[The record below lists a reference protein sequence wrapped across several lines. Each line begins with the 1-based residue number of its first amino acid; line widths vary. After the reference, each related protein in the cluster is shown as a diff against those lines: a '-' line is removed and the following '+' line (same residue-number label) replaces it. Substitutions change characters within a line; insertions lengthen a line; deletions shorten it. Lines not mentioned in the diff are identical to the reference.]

1 VTIEVLE
8 RMFAAFEEGGVDAA
22 LEYIDPDF
30 VVVIGPELSAE
41 PDVYRGHAGV
51 RRYFAGFEGM
61 EDVLLTPQDFIED
74 GDRVLVPA
82 VLTGRGASSG
92 IEVEQRV
99 VQAWT
104 VRGGKAVRVEAF
116 VDLESAREAAS

>member
-1 VTIEVLE
+1 VSIEVLE
-8 RMFAAFEEGGVDAA
+8 RMFAAFEDGGVEAA
-22 LEYIDPDF
+22 LEYIDPEF

-41 PDVYRGHAGV
+41 PDVYRGHEGV

-61 EDVLLTPQDFIED
+61 EDVILTPQGFIED
-74 GDRVLVPA
+74 GEQVLVPT
-82 VLTGRGASSG
+82 VLSGRGTTSG

-104 VRGGKAVRVEAF
+104 FRRGKAIRVEAF
-116 VDLESAREAAS
+116 ADLDSAREATR

>member
-1 VTIEVLE
+1 VSVEVLE
-8 RMFAAFEEGGVDAA
+8 RMFAAFEEGGVEAA
-22 LEYIDPDF
+22 LDYIDPEF
-30 VVVIGPELSAE
+30 VAVIGPELSAE

-61 EDVLLTPQDFIED
+61 ENVLLTPQDLIEE
-74 GDRVLVPA
+74 GERVLVPV
-82 VLTGRGASSG
+82 VLTGRGATSG
-92 IEVEQRV
+92 IEVEQRL

-116 VDLESAREAAS
+116 VDLESAREAGS

>member
-1 VTIEVLE
+1 VSIEVLE
-8 RMFAAFEEGGVDAA
+8 RMFAAFEQGGVEAA
-22 LEYIDPDF
+22 LEFIDPDF

-41 PDVYRGHAGV
+41 PDVYRGHEGV

-61 EDVLLTPQDFIED
+61 EDVLLTPQEFIED
-74 GDRVLVPA
+74 GERVLVPT
-82 VLTGRGASSG
+82 VLSGRGASSG

-104 VRGGKAVRVEAF
+104 FRDGKAVRVEAF
-116 VDLESAREAAS
+116 ADLDSAREAVS

>member
-1 VTIEVLE
+1 VSIEVLE
-8 RMFAAFEEGGVDAA
+8 RMFAAFEEDGVDGA
-22 LEYIDPDF
+22 LEYIDPEF
-30 VVVIGPELSAE
+30 VAVIGPELSAE
-41 PDVYRGHAGV
+41 PDTYRGHDGV

-61 EDVLLTPQDFIED
+61 EDVLLSPQGFIEE
-74 GDRVLVPA
+74 GERVLVPT
-82 VLTGRGASSG
+82 VLSGRGAASG

-116 VDLESAREAAS
+116 VDLASAREAAP

>member
-1 VTIEVLE
+1 VSIEVLE
-8 RMFAAFEEGGVDAA
+8 RMFAAFEEDGVDGA
-22 LEYIDPDF
+22 LEYIDPEF
-30 VVVIGPELSAE
+30 VAVIGPELSAE
-41 PDVYRGHAGV
+41 PDTYRGHDGV

-61 EDVLLTPQDFIED
+61 EDVLLSPQGFIEE
-74 GDRVLVPA
+74 GERVPVPT
-82 VLTGRGASSG
+82 VLSGRGAASG

-116 VDLESAREAAS
+116 VDLASAREAAP

>member
-1 VTIEVLE
+1 VSIEVLE
-8 RMFAAFEEGGVDAA
+8 RMFAAFEEDGVDGA
-22 LEYIDPDF
+22 LEYIDPEF
-30 VVVIGPELSAE
+30 VAVIGPELSAE
-41 PDVYRGHAGV
+41 PDTYRGHDGV

-61 EDVLLTPQDFIED
+61 EDVLLSPQGFIEE
-74 GDRVLVPA
+74 GERVLVPT
-82 VLTGRGASSG
+82 VLSGRGAASG

-116 VDLESAREAAS
+116 VDLESAREAAP